1 MSEQGTPLAGPQAST
16 VSPQRLTVEGLS
28 VRYGGVV
35 AVDDVSFTV
44 EPGQCLGIIGAN
56 GAGKTSTLRALM
68 GLAPR
73 SCSTMRLG
81 DADLL
86 KVKARDVVRH
96 GVGYVPEGRHVFGG
110 LSVQSNLDLGAYSLK
125 RDERTK
131 TALAEVFE
139 LFPVLADMRARLAGT
154 LSGGQQQMLAVGRA
168 MMSSPSLLVLDEP
181 SMGLSPKLVGEVLE
195 SLQRLSQR
203 GLSLLLVEQN
213 AWLTFE
219 VTERCLVLENGSVAL
234 EGASHDLRRDAGV
247 RQLYLGL

>member
-96 GVGYVPEGRHVFGG
+96 GVGYVP
-110 LSVQSNLDLGAYSLK
+110 
-125 RDERTK
+125 
-131 TALAEVFE
+131 
-139 LFPVLADMRARLAGT
+139 
-154 LSGGQQQMLAVGRA
+154 
-168 MMSSPSLLVLDEP
+168 
-181 SMGLSPKLVGEVLE
+181 
-195 SLQRLSQR
+195 
-203 GLSLLLVEQN
+203 
-213 AWLTFE
+213 
-219 VTERCLVLENGSVAL
+219 
-234 EGASHDLRRDAGV
+234 
-247 RQLYLGL
+247 